1 MVRQRQPRMLDG
13 KDIFIGN
20 EKSIPVIRPVSYRIE
35 ILWSNGKKEVIE
47 DTIETPDRR

>member
-1 MVRQRQPRMLDG
+1 MAGQRKPKTLVG
-13 KDIFIGN
+13 KNIFIGN
-20 EKSIPVIRPVSYRIE
+20 EKNISVIRPISYRME